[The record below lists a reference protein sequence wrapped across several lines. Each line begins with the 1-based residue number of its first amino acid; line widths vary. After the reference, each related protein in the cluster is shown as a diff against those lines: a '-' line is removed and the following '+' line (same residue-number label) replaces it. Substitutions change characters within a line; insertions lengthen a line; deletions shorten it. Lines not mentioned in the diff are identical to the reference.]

1 MDNNMVGKSLEEL
14 IKDDKGKRKQQSSKN
29 NKP

>member
-14 IKDDKGKRKQQSSKN
+14 IKDDKGKRKQQSGKN